1 MCRGPAM
8 QLTGVDGNALTSAG
22 LVQDPAEKLRRRA
35 TLADATIEETV
46 VRSSALGARRR
57 CASDR

>member
-1 MCRGPAM
+1 M
-8 QLTGVDGNALTSAG
+8 QLTGVDGNALSSAG

-35 TLADATIEETV
+35 TLADATIEESMV
-46 VRSSALGARRR
+46 QSSALGARLT